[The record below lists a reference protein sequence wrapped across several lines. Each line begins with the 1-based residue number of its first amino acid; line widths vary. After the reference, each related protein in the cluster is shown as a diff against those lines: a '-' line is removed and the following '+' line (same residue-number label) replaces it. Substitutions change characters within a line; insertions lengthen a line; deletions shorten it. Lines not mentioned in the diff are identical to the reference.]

1 MSADGIVSSIKQPAP
16 GPASRVTS
24 SAPFLGNVRRNPM
37 LVVSSIAILLLVLVA
52 SFADHLAPYDPTA
65 IHMAGQLVDGKVL
78 RPPYPPSAEYWLG
91 TDQLGRDIFSRIL
104 SGIRTSLFIGVI
116 VRGGV
121 MIVGIILA
129 LLAGQWVGLLRGG
142 ILRFTEIMLAF
153 PPLLIAMALTA
164 ALGPSLFTV
173 TVALI
178 LVGWPD
184 VVRLIYGQV
193 LVTREMDF
201 IEAARSIG
209 ATDFRILQRHI
220 LPNLREIL
228 IVAFSIGIPGAVM
241 YEAGLSFFGFGIQ
254 PPTPSLGSII
264 SDGRGY
270 IAVAPWYPLFPGLAL
285 VLMVLAFNFFGE
297 GLQNYNKGPNKL
309 TE

>member
-1 MSADGIVSSIKQPAP
+1 MSADGIVSLIKQPAP
-16 GPASRVTS
+16 GAASRATS
-24 SAPFLGNVRRNPM
+24 RAPFWDNVRRNPM

-52 SFADHLAPYDPTA
+52 LFADRLAPYDPTA

-78 RPPYPPSAEYWLG
+78 RPPYPPGAEYWLG

-104 SGIRTSLFIGVI
+104 YGIRTSLFVGVI

-129 LLAGQWVGLLRGG
+129 LVAGQWVGLLRDA

-201 IEAARSIG
+201 IKAARSIG
-209 ATDFRILQRHI
+209 ASDFRILQRHV
-220 LPNLREIL
+220 LPNIREIL
-228 IVAFSIGIPGAVM
+228 IVAFSIGIPGAIM

-285 VLMVLAFNFFGE
+285 VVMVLAFNFFGE
-297 GLQNYNKGPNKL
+297 GLLNYNKRPNKL